1 PSVGAVAA
9 EGARARMLDL
19 VERQG
24 TSPLSFLLRYD
35 APWRAHFLGDA
46 AVCYLEAPRAAVAWS
61 DPLCDESVLPE
72 VVADFDRA
80 MRAQKRGVCL
90 VAIGEASARAAF
102 GNGFS

>member
-19 VERQG
+19 VERRG

-35 APWRAHFLGDA
+35 APWRVHFAGDG

-61 DPLCDESVLPE
+61 DPLCEQSELPVLIR
-72 VVADFDRA
+72 DFAAA
-80 MRAQKRGVCL
+80 MRAERRGVCL
-90 VAIGEASARAAF
+90 VAISAQSARA
-102 GNGFS
+102 